1 VQVLSLIDVL
11 GDFSLSRALPTPL
24 FNSLNLARSFPSDVA
39 ISLVCLRCDVLT
51 ITAPRTEAEI
61 AADDNKDDLT
71 TKKKPCIVISARV
84 HPVIHAR
91 NQGVFIIFAP

>member
-1 VQVLSLIDVL
+1 
-11 GDFSLSRALPTPL
+11 
-24 FNSLNLARSFPSDVA
+24 
-39 ISLVCLRCDVLT
+39 VLT

-91 NQGVFIIFAP
+91 NQGVFMIFAP